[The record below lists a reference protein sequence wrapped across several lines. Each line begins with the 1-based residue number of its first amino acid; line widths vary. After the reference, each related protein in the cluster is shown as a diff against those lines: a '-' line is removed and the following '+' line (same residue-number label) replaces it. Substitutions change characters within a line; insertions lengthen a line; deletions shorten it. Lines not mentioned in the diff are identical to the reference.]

1 MTAALPHI
9 RRSGGQVRDKQ
20 YDYAGGFSHVM
31 MELSDALPYQ
41 AFSAQHLD

>member
-1 MTAALPHI
+1 MTVALPHV
-9 RRSGGQVRDKQ
+9 RKDGGQVRDTG

-41 AFSAQHLD
+41 AFAAKHMD